1 MPASWAFFIDW
12 ANSKWALENADKDQI
27 NVDRIFRALGDPTR
41 RALVEKLSKGPVP
54 ASILAKTLEITLS
67 AVIQHLQVL
76 EESGLI
82 HTQKLGRVRS
92 CQIEPKGLSLAEQW
106 LSDRRSL
113 WTKRYDRLEKLLAA
127 PDDI

>member
-1 MPASWAFFIDW
+1 MVT
-12 ANSKWALENADKDQI
+12 SKV

-76 EESGLI
+76 EESGLV
-82 HTQKLGRVRS
+82 HTQKLGRVRT

-113 WTKRYDRLEKLLAA
+113 WAKRYDRLEKLLAA
-127 PDDI
+127 RDDI

>member
-1 MPASWAFFIDW
+1 MVS
-12 ANSKWALENADKDQI
+12 SRV

-54 ASILAKTLEITLS
+54 ASVLAKTLEITLS

-82 HTQKLGRVRS
+82 HTQKLGRVRT

-113 WTKRYDRLEKLLAA
+113 WANRYDRLEKLLAA

>member
-1 MPASWAFFIDW
+1 MVS
-12 ANSKWALENADKDQI
+12 SRV

-82 HTQKLGRVRS
+82 HTQKLGRVRT

-113 WTKRYDRLEKLLAA
+113 WANRYDRLEKLLAG